1 MNPILRLL
9 EIFILL
15 ILPLMIIYLRSSWSR
30 KEISIYLAI
39 LPLIWYIFYAPLHE
53 LGHILGCFVVGLEVK
68 DYQLFARFWEG
79 NFGFAYVD
87 IKEGYG
93 ENIKSFVVLIFP
105 YVLDLVSIII
115 GYYILVRYKI
125 RNSFLFGLIFII
137 LCLRPLYDLV
147 DNYIGYFLNHSD
159 FVFVSR
165 IAGIPIVFTFVI
177 LSIIICVILILVLI
191 HKYKLHPKNCFGKL
205 KLIIPLVKV
214 LHRHYYFHHS
224 LFHDQ
229 ACNY

>member
-9 EIFILL
+9 EIFFLL
-15 ILPLMIIYLRSSWSR
+15 ILPLIIIYLRSSWSK
-30 KEISIYLAI
+30 KEISIYLTI

-53 LGHILGCFVVGLEVK
+53 LGHILGCFVVGLEIK

-93 ENIKSFVVLIFP
+93 ENMKSFVVLIFP
-105 YVLDLVSIII
+105 YVLDLVSVIL

-125 RNSFLFGLIFII
+125 KKSFLFGLIFIM

-159 FVFVSR
+159 FVLASR
-165 IAGIPIVFTFVI
+165 IVGVPFIFTFVI
-177 LSIIICVILILVLI
+177 LSIIISVLLILVLM
-191 HKYKLHPKNCFGKL
+191 HKYNLHPKV
-205 KLIIPLVKV
+205 VKGSTS
-214 LHRHYYFHHS
+214 FPK
-224 LFHDQ
+224 
-229 ACNY
+229 